1 MTEITGKKIE
11 KLYIVG
17 GGSNVAMLNQLTA
30 KLAGIEV
37 FAGPSEA
44 TAIGNLVVQMI
55 NQGEI
60 ESMRAG
66 RKSFEIHLK
75 LANFLVV
82 M

>member
-1 MTEITGKKIE
+1 
-11 KLYIVG
+11 
-17 GGSNVAMLNQLTA
+17 MLNQLTA

-66 RKSFEIHLK
+66 RKIIRNSFEIGEFSCGDVRFEEIKERFTKVLEF
-75 LANFLVV
+75 N
-82 M
+82 